1 MRTGWD
7 VRCYPSADS
16 ERPVRALYRGR
27 SRGDPDAVTLHS
39 SLGDFDQLPVAAT
52 VLELDGTV
60 LAANAAL
67 VQLLGSAPEAG
78 ERMMAFAPSLEPVWA
93 SLVAAVVLRDHHATD
108 IEVDHRMFRVS
119 AALRHHEGRR
129 VIYLVFVEG
138 PARPPAAT
146 GTQRLESLGMV
157 AGDLAHEFN
166 NQLVGVIADASMLR
180 EEDAL
185 SDPARDAVLR
195 IEAAARRMSQ
205 LSRQL
210 LAFAGRGRFV
220 TMLLDPDALL
230 IESRERWERLVRP
243 GAAFTLDCG
252 AGPIAI
258 EADRGLLRQV
268 IGDLIENASEAL
280 PPEGGRI
287 DVTCRSVLVNNAP
300 QWQLEVRD
308 NGRGIEAATL
318 GRIFDPFF
326 STKAEHRGL
335 GLSAALGIVRRLGGN
350 LEVTSDPGVGSTF
363 RVVLPIVPG
372 AVAPRRR
379 STSKQPTLEKLTGL
393 RVLVADDEPTVR
405 ATVQRMLERR
415 GAIAVLASDG
425 AEAEQLLHTEKLD
438 VVLFDV
444 MMPRRTGY
452 QLVSV
457 ARAVQPDVPVI
468 LMSGYSDQV
477 HGVEPPDFFLEKPFN
492 ASMLESAIRAALK
505 GNGNGHGH

>member
-1 MRTGWD
+1 M
-7 VRCYPSADS
+7 
-16 ERPVRALYRGR
+16 
-27 SRGDPDAVTLHS
+27 
-39 SLGDFDQLPVAAT
+39 
-52 VLELDGTV
+52 LELDGTV
-60 LAANAAL
+60 IATNAAL
-67 VQLLGSAPEAG
+67 LHLLGIAPSPG
-78 ERMMAFAPSLEPVWA
+78 ERIPALEPVWA
-93 SLVAAVVLRDHHATD
+93 SLAPSLVLGNHVGTD
-108 IEVDHRMFRVS
+108 VEIDHRMIRIS
-119 AALRHHEGRR
+119 AALRPYDGRR
-129 VIYLVFVEG
+129 VIYLVLVEG
-138 PARPPAAT
+138 PARAPAAT

-185 SDPARDAVLR
+185 SEPARDAVLR
-195 IEAAARRMSQ
+195 VEAAARRMSQ

-230 IESRERWERLVRP
+230 VESRERWERLVKP
-243 GAAFTLDCG
+243 GAELSLEVASG
-252 AGPIAI
+252 QVAI

-280 PPEGGRI
+280 PPEGGR
-287 DVTCRSVLVNNAP
+287 VVVSCRTVLVNNAP

-308 NGRGIEAATL
+308 NGRGIETATL

-350 LEVTSDPGVGSTF
+350 LEVESDPGTGSTF
-363 RVVLPIVPG
+363 RVVLPVVPG

-379 STSKQPTLEKLTGL
+379 STSRQPPLEKLTGL

-405 ATVQRMLERR
+405 LTVQRMLERR

-425 AEAEQLLHTEKLD
+425 AEAEQLINGQKFD
-438 VVLFDV
+438 VVLLDV

-452 QLVSV
+452 QLVTI
-457 ARAVQPDVPVI
+457 ARAVQPETPVI
-468 LMSGYSDQV
+468 LMSGYTDQV

-492 ASMLESAIRAALK
+492 ATMLESAIQSALR
-505 GNGNGHGH
+505 NGH

>member
-1 MRTGWD
+1 VT
-7 VRCYPSADS
+7 P
-16 ERPVRALYRGR
+16 R
-27 SRGDPDAVTLHS
+27 SLQA
-39 SLGDFDQLPVAAT
+39 SLGDFDRLPVAAA
-52 VLELDGTV
+52 VLELDGTIIAV
-60 LAANAAL
+60 NAAL
-67 VQLLGSAPEAG
+67 ARLLGSAPAAG
-78 ERMMAFAPSLEPVWA
+78 DRVTRISPALEPILA
-93 SLVAAVVLRDHHATD
+93 SLVPSLVLRDQYATD
-108 IEVDHRMFRVS
+108 LELDRRVFRVS
-119 AALRHHEGRR
+119 AALREHDGRQL
-129 VIYLVFVEG
+129 IYVMFVE
-138 PARPPAAT
+138 AAQRLPAAT

-185 SDPARDAVLR
+185 SEPARDAVLR

-230 IESRERWERLVRP
+230 VESQERWERLVRS
-243 GAAFTLDCG
+243 GAQLVVETA
-252 AGPIAI
+252 AGQVAI

-280 PPEGGRI
+280 PAEGGRI
-287 DVTCRSVLVNNAP
+287 EVTTRAVLVNNAP

-308 NGRGIEAATL
+308 NGCGIEVATM

-350 LEVTSDPGVGSTF
+350 LEAESVPGAGSIF

-372 AVAPRRR
+372 AVAQRRR
-379 STSKQPTLEKLTGL
+379 STSKQPALEQLTGL

-405 ATVQRMLERR
+405 STVKRMLERR

-425 AEAEQLLHTEKLD
+425 GEAEQLLHSEKFDIVLLD
-438 VVLFDV
+438 VML
-444 MMPRRTGY
+444 PRRTGY

-457 ARAVQPDVPVI
+457 SRALHPEVPVI
-468 LMSGYSDQV
+468 LMSGYTDQV

-492 ASMLESAIRAALK
+492 ATMLESAIRSALEK
-505 GNGNGHGH
+505 TNGH